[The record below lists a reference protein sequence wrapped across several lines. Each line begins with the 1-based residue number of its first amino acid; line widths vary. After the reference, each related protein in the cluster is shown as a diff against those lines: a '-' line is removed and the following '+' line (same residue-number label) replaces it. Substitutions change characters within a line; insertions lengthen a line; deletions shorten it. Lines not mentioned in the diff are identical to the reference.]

1 VTHACHV
8 DDEHDLNSPGLL
20 EIFSAGVAGLE
31 WDLQDRAPL
40 CSRAPFQAVVSKRG
54 ESMCF
59 LVLPTQQI
67 GCDLHARR
75 KQFYL
80 IHYKWGMLRHSPHC
94 IVGWGCYETV
104 PTPVQGMVKV
114 TVKPIGE
121 NRIHSGA
128 APFPVTAL
136 LKLAMYVALSP
147 MLLHASTRCCC
158 C

>member
-1 VTHACHV
+1 
-8 DDEHDLNSPGLL
+8 
-20 EIFSAGVAGLE
+20 
-31 WDLQDRAPL
+31 
-40 CSRAPFQAVVSKRG
+40 
-54 ESMCF
+54 
-59 LVLPTQQI
+59 
-67 GCDLHARR
+67 
-75 KQFYL
+75 
-80 IHYKWGMLRHSPHC
+80 MLRHSPRC

-121 NRIHSGA
+121 NRIHSSA